1 MRICDNRQSVGKIWA
16 QSRNG
21 GGVAVLRPHRMKIR
35 ERSALDYH
43 SHPRPGKISIAP
55 TKPSDTQ
62 LDLSLA
68 YTPGVADACL
78 EILRDP
84 RLAGRYTS
92 RSNLVA
98 VVSNGSAVLGLGNIG
113 PLAGKPVME
122 GKAVL
127 FKRFAD
133 IDVFD
138 LELNTADPAEIVRV
152 VELLEPTFGGINLE
166 DIKAPECFHVEEEL
180 RKRVRIPVFHD
191 DQHGT
196 AIISGAALL
205 NAAEIAGKDLG
216 SLRVVINGAG
226 ASGLACADLYV
237 RLGVDP
243 ANLLLL
249 DSRGVIHAERVDGM
263 NRFKERFAASTPLR
277 TLEEA
282 IKGADVFVGLSM
294 ANVLTPEMLLSM
306 EDKPI
311 VFALANPDPEIEY
324 GLARATRADAI
335 IATGRS
341 DHPNQ
346 VNNVLCFP
354 PVFRAALDVEATGI
368 NEEMEL
374 AAVRALA
381 DMAKHP
387 VPDSVRRIYT
397 SERLGF
403 GPQYIIPK
411 PFDPRVTPEVASK
424 VAEVAIRSGIAA
436 KSIEAEE
443 YRQSLTVRL
452 DSSQEVF
459 QAILDRAKEDP
470 RRLVMPEGEHEKIL
484 RAAFVLRQE
493 HIAKPVLLG
502 DRERILRK
510 AEELMLPTDG
520 WEIIEP
526 QHAPGLE
533 RYAQS
538 LFRLRQRKGCTY
550 DGAREMLRDRIA
562 FACMMVRSGD
572 ADGVV
577 AGITQHYPDTLRTA
591 LRIIDRRSGV
601 RRASGLYMMIRKR
614 KIYLLAD
621 TTVNIDPSPEDLA
634 EIALLAARRGR
645 RLGITPRVALLSFAN
660 FGSARSPDSERVRQA
675 VEICSRLD
683 PELIVDGEMQADTAL
698 DPDIP
703 GEFFPFSRL
712 QSEANV
718 LVFPN
723 LAAANIAYKLL
734 RQFAGARSVGPIL
747 MGMDKPVAVLQRGFN
762 VDEVIT
768 LAAVAVHDAQESI
781 PSVSG
786 DSPAVGHG
794 KDAP

>member
-1 MRICDNRQSVGKIWA
+1 
-16 QSRNG
+16 
-21 GGVAVLRPHRMKIR
+21 MKIQKK
-35 ERSALDYH
+35 SALHYH

-62 LDLSLA
+62 IDLSLA
-68 YTPGVADACL
+68 YSPGVAEACL
-78 EILRDP
+78 EIVRDP

-138 LELNTADPAEIVRV
+138 LELNTADPDEIIRV

-166 DIKAPECFHVEEEL
+166 DVKAPECFHVEEEL
-180 RKRVRIPVFHD
+180 RKRVSIPVFHD

-196 AIISGAALL
+196 AIISGAALI

-226 ASGLACADLYV
+226 ASGIACADLYLK
-237 RLGVDP
+237 LGVDP
-243 ANLLLL
+243 SNLLLL
-249 DSRGVIHAERVDGM
+249 DSRGVIHTDRVDGM
-263 NRFKERFAASTPLR
+263 NRFKERFAADTELR

-282 IKGADVFVGLSM
+282 TKGADVFVGLSKPD
-294 ANVLTPEMLLSM
+294 VLTTEMLLSM
-306 EDKPI
+306 ADSPI

-324 GLARATRADAI
+324 GLATATREDAI

-354 PVFRAALDVEATGI
+354 SLFRGALDVEATSI
-368 NEEMEL
+368 NSEMEL

-381 DMAKHP
+381 DLAKDP

-397 SERLGF
+397 SEQLGF

-411 PFDPRVTPEVASK
+411 PFDPRVTPEIASK
-424 VAEVAIRSGIAA
+424 VAEVAISSGAA
-436 KSIEAEE
+436 SKRIELED
-443 YRQSLTVRL
+443 YRQALTVRL
-452 DSSQEVF
+452 DSSQEVY
-459 QAILDRAKEDP
+459 QMILDRAKEDP
-470 RRLVMPEGEHEKIL
+470 RRLVMTEGDHEKIL
-484 RAAFVLRQE
+484 RAAFVLDQE
-493 HIAKPVLLG
+493 RIARPVLLG
-502 DRERILRK
+502 DPEQIRRK

-526 QHAPGLE
+526 EHSPHLE
-533 RYAQS
+533 QYAQD

-550 DGAREMLRDRIA
+550 EDALEMLRDRIA

-577 AGITQHYPDTLRTA
+577 AGITRHYPETLRTV

-601 RRASGLYMMIRKR
+601 RKVSGLYMMIRQR

-634 EIALLAARRGR
+634 EIAMLAARRAR
-645 RLGITPRVALLSFAN
+645 RLGIVPHVALLSFSN
-660 FGSARSPDSERVRQA
+660 FGSARNPDSERVTQA
-675 VEICSRLD
+675 AEICSRLD
-683 PELIVDGEMQADTAL
+683 PGLIVDGEMQADTAL
-698 DPDIP
+698 DPDISE
-703 GEFFPFSRL
+703 EFFPFSKL

-718 LVFPN
+718 LIFPN

-747 MGMDKPVAVLQRGFN
+747 MGMAKPVAVLQKGFN
-762 VDEVIT
+762 VEEVIT
-768 LAAVAVHDAQESI
+768 MSAVAVHDAQEGLVARS
-781 PSVSG
+781 
-786 DSPAVGHG
+786 AVAA
-794 KDAP
+794 D

>member
-1 MRICDNRQSVGKIWA
+1 
-16 QSRNG
+16 
-21 GGVAVLRPHRMKIR
+21 MKIR
-35 ERSALDYH
+35 QRSALHYH

-62 LDLSLA
+62 IDLSLA
-68 YTPGVADACL
+68 YSPGVAEACL
-78 EILRDP
+78 EIVRDP
-84 RLAGRYTS
+84 QLVGRYTS

-138 LELNTADPAEIVRV
+138 LELQTEDPAEIVRV

-166 DIKAPECFHVEEEL
+166 DIKAPECFYVEEEL
-180 RKRVRIPVFHD
+180 RKRVNIPVFHD

-205 NAAEIAGKDLG
+205 NAAEIAGKALG
-216 SLRVVINGAG
+216 SLQVVVNGAG
-226 ASGLACADLYV
+226 ASGVACADLYL
-237 RLGVDP
+237 RLGIDP
-243 ANLLLL
+243 SNLLLL
-249 DSRGVIHAERVDGM
+249 DSRGVIHTDRVDGM
-263 NRFKERFAASTPLR
+263 NRFKERFAANTELR
-277 TLEEA
+277 TLAEA
-282 IKGADVFVGLSM
+282 IKGADVFVGLSK

-306 EDKPI
+306 ADSPI

-324 GLARATRADAI
+324 GLAKATRADAI

-354 PVFRAALDVEATGI
+354 SVFRGALDVEATSI
-368 NEEMEL
+368 NAEMEL

-381 DMAKHP
+381 DLAKRQ

-397 SERLGF
+397 SEQLGF
-403 GPQYIIPK
+403 GPEYIIPK
-411 PFDPRVTPEVASK
+411 PFDPRVTPEVAGK
-424 VAEVAIRSGIAA
+424 VAEVAISSGAA
-436 KSIEAEE
+436 TKRIELED
-443 YRQSLTVRL
+443 YRQALMVRL

-459 QAILDRAKEDP
+459 QMILDRAKEDP
-470 RRLVMPEGEHEKIL
+470 RRIVMPEGDHEKIL

-493 HIAKPVLLG
+493 RIARPVLLG
-502 DRERILRK
+502 DREQILRK

-526 QHAPGLE
+526 QHSPHLE
-533 RYAQS
+533 QYAQD

-550 DGAREMLRDRIA
+550 ESAHEMLRDRIA
-562 FACMMVRSGD
+562 FACMMVRCGD

-577 AGITQHYPDTLRTA
+577 AGIARHYPETLRTV
-591 LRIIDRRSGV
+591 LQIIDKRSGV
-601 RRASGLYMMIRKR
+601 RKVSGLYMMIRQR

-634 EIALLAARRGR
+634 EIAMLAARRAQ
-645 RLGITPRVALLSFAN
+645 RLGIVPRVALLSFSN
-660 FGSARSPDSERVRQA
+660 FGSARNPDSERVTRA
-675 VEICSRLD
+675 AEICSKLD
-683 PELIVDGEMQADTAL
+683 PGLIVDGEMQADTAL
-698 DPDIP
+698 DPDISE
-703 GEFFPFSRL
+703 EFFPFSRL

-718 LVFPN
+718 LIFPN

-734 RQFAGARSVGPIL
+734 RQFASARSVGPIL
-747 MGMDKPVAVLQRGFN
+747 MGMAKPVAVLQKGFN
-762 VDEVIT
+762 VEEVIT
-768 LAAVAVHDAQESI
+768 MSAVAVHDAQEGL
-781 PSVSG
+781 VAHT
-786 DSPAVGHG
+786 AVAA
-794 KDAP
+794 D

>member
-1 MRICDNRQSVGKIWA
+1 
-16 QSRNG
+16 
-21 GGVAVLRPHRMKIR
+21 MKIR
-35 ERSALDYH
+35 QRSALHYH

-62 LDLSLA
+62 IDLSLA
-68 YTPGVADACL
+68 YSPGVAEACL
-78 EILRDP
+78 EIVRDP
-84 RLAGRYTS
+84 QLVGRYTS

-138 LELNTADPAEIVRV
+138 LELQTEDPAEIVRV

-166 DIKAPECFHVEEEL
+166 DIKAPECFYVEEEL
-180 RKRVRIPVFHD
+180 RKRVNIPVFHD

-205 NAAEIAGKDLG
+205 NAAEIAGKALG
-216 SLRVVINGAG
+216 SLQVVVNGAG
-226 ASGLACADLYV
+226 ASGVACADLYL
-237 RLGVDP
+237 RLGIDP
-243 ANLLLL
+243 SNLLLL
-249 DSRGVIHAERVDGM
+249 DSRGVIHTDRVDGM
-263 NRFKERFAASTPLR
+263 NRFKERFAANTELR
-277 TLEEA
+277 TLAEA
-282 IKGADVFVGLSM
+282 IKGADVFVGLSK

-306 EDKPI
+306 ADSPI

-324 GLARATRADAI
+324 GLAKATRADAI

-354 PVFRAALDVEATGI
+354 SVFRGALDVEATSI
-368 NEEMEL
+368 NAEMEL

-381 DMAKHP
+381 DLAKYQ

-397 SERLGF
+397 SEQLGF
-403 GPQYIIPK
+403 GPEYIIPK
-411 PFDPRVTPEVASK
+411 PFDPRVTPEVAGK
-424 VAEVAIRSGIAA
+424 VAEVAISSGAA
-436 KSIEAEE
+436 TKRIELED
-443 YRQSLTVRL
+443 YRQALMVRL

-459 QAILDRAKEDP
+459 QMILDRAKEDP
-470 RRLVMPEGEHEKIL
+470 RRIVMPEGDHEKIL

-493 HIAKPVLLG
+493 RIARPVLLG
-502 DRERILRK
+502 DQEQILRK

-526 QHAPGLE
+526 QHSPHLE
-533 RYAQS
+533 QYAQD

-550 DGAREMLRDRIA
+550 ESAHEMLRDRIA
-562 FACMMVRSGD
+562 FACMMVRCGD

-577 AGITQHYPDTLRTA
+577 AGIARHYPETLRTV
-591 LRIIDRRSGV
+591 LQIIDKRSGV
-601 RRASGLYMMIRKR
+601 RKVSGLYMMIRQR

-634 EIALLAARRGR
+634 EIAMLAARRAQ
-645 RLGITPRVALLSFAN
+645 RLGIVPRVALLSFSN
-660 FGSARSPDSERVRQA
+660 FGSARNPDSERVTRA
-675 VEICSRLD
+675 AEICSKLD
-683 PELIVDGEMQADTAL
+683 PGLIVDGEMQADTAL
-698 DPDIP
+698 DPDISE
-703 GEFFPFSRL
+703 EFFPFSRL

-718 LVFPN
+718 LIFPN

-734 RQFAGARSVGPIL
+734 RQFASARSVGPIL
-747 MGMDKPVAVLQRGFN
+747 MGMAKPVAVLQKGFN
-762 VDEVIT
+762 VEEVIT
-768 LAAVAVHDAQESI
+768 MSAVAVHDAQEGL
-781 PSVSG
+781 VAHA
-786 DSPAVGHG
+786 AVAA
-794 KDAP
+794 D

>member
-1 MRICDNRQSVGKIWA
+1 MARRLPACCIAIGPRLGPS
-16 QSRNG
+16 
-21 GGVAVLRPHRMKIR
+21 RMKIR
-35 ERSALDYH
+35 QRSALHYH

-62 LDLSLA
+62 IDLSLA
-68 YTPGVADACL
+68 YSPGVAEACL
-78 EILRDP
+78 EIVRDP
-84 RLAGRYTS
+84 QLVGRYTS

-138 LELNTADPAEIVRV
+138 LELQTEDPAEIVRV

-166 DIKAPECFHVEEEL
+166 DIKAPECFYVEEEL
-180 RKRVRIPVFHD
+180 RKRVNIPVFHD

-216 SLRVVINGAG
+216 SLQVVVNGAG
-226 ASGLACADLYV
+226 ASGVACADLYL
-237 RLGVDP
+237 RLGIDP
-243 ANLLLL
+243 SNLLLL
-249 DSRGVIHAERVDGM
+249 DSRGVIHTDRVDGM
-263 NRFKERFAASTPLR
+263 NRFKERFAANTELR
-277 TLEEA
+277 TLAEA
-282 IKGADVFVGLSM
+282 IKGADVFVGLSK

-306 EDKPI
+306 ADSPI

-324 GLARATRADAI
+324 GLAKATRADAI

-354 PVFRAALDVEATGI
+354 SVFRGALDVEATSI
-368 NEEMEL
+368 NAEMEL

-381 DMAKHP
+381 DLAKHQ

-397 SERLGF
+397 SEQLGF
-403 GPQYIIPK
+403 GPEYIIPK
-411 PFDPRVTPEVASK
+411 PFDPRVTPEVAGK
-424 VAEVAIRSGIAA
+424 VAEVAITSGAA
-436 KSIEAEE
+436 TKRIELED
-443 YRQSLTVRL
+443 YRQALMVRL

-459 QAILDRAKEDP
+459 QMILDRAKEDP
-470 RRLVMPEGEHEKIL
+470 RRIVMPEGDHEKIL

-493 HIAKPVLLG
+493 RIARPVLLG
-502 DRERILRK
+502 DREQILRK
-510 AEELMLPTDG
+510 AEDLMLPTDG

-526 QHAPGLE
+526 QHSPHLE
-533 RYAQS
+533 QYAQD

-550 DGAREMLRDRIA
+550 ESAHEMLRDRIA

-577 AGITQHYPDTLRTA
+577 AGITRHYPETLRTV
-591 LRIIDRRSGV
+591 LQIIDKRTDV
-601 RRASGLYMMIRKR
+601 HKVSGLYMMIRQR

-634 EIALLAARRGR
+634 EIAMLAARRAQ
-645 RLGITPRVALLSFAN
+645 RLGIVPRVALLSFSN
-660 FGSARSPDSERVRQA
+660 FGSARNPDSERVTRA
-675 VEICSRLD
+675 AEICSKLD
-683 PELIVDGEMQADTAL
+683 PGLIVDGEMQADTAL
-698 DPDIP
+698 DPDISE
-703 GEFFPFSRL
+703 EFFPFSRL

-718 LVFPN
+718 LIFPN

-734 RQFAGARSVGPIL
+734 RQFASARSVGPIL
-747 MGMDKPVAVLQRGFN
+747 MGMAKPVAVLQKGFN
-762 VDEVIT
+762 VEEVIT
-768 LAAVAVHDAQESI
+768 MSAVAVHDAQEGL
-781 PSVSG
+781 VTHA
-786 DSPAVGHG
+786 AVAA
-794 KDAP
+794 D

>member
-1 MRICDNRQSVGKIWA
+1 
-16 QSRNG
+16 
-21 GGVAVLRPHRMKIR
+21 MKIHQ
-35 ERSALDYH
+35 RSALHYH

-62 LDLSLA
+62 IDLSLA
-68 YTPGVADACL
+68 YSPGVAEACL
-78 EILRDP
+78 EIVRDP

-138 LELNTADPAEIVRV
+138 LELNTEDPDEIVRV

-166 DIKAPECFHVEEEL
+166 DIKAPECFYVEEEL
-180 RKRVRIPVFHD
+180 RKRVSIPVFHD

-205 NAAEIAGKDLG
+205 NAAEVAGKDLR
-216 SLRVVINGAG
+216 SLRIVINGAG
-226 ASGLACADLYV
+226 ASGVACAHLYLK
-237 RLGVDP
+237 LGVDP
-243 ANLLLL
+243 SNLLLL
-249 DSRGVIHAERVDGM
+249 DSRGVIHADRVDGM
-263 NRFKERFAASTPLR
+263 NRFKERFAADTELR

-282 IKGADVFVGLSM
+282 VRGADVFVGLSKP
-294 ANVLTPEMLLSM
+294 NVLTPQMLLSM
-306 EDKPI
+306 ADSPI

-324 GLARATRADAI
+324 GLATATRKDAI

-354 PVFRAALDVEATGI
+354 SLFRGALDVEATSI
-368 NEEMEL
+368 NAEMEL
-374 AAVRALA
+374 AAVQALA
-381 DMAKHP
+381 DLAKDP

-397 SERLGF
+397 SEQLGF

-424 VAEVAIRSGIAA
+424 VAEVAISSGAAA
-436 KSIEAEE
+436 KKIELED
-443 YRQSLTVRL
+443 YRQALTVRL

-459 QAILDRAKEDP
+459 QMILDRAKEDP
-470 RRLVMPEGEHEKIL
+470 RRLVMPEGDHEKIL
-484 RAAFVLRQE
+484 RAAFVLGQE
-493 HIAKPVLLG
+493 RIARPVLLG
-502 DRERILRK
+502 DPEQIRRK

-520 WEIIEP
+520 WEIVEP
-526 QHAPGLE
+526 QHSPHLD
-533 RYAQS
+533 RYAQD

-550 DGAREMLRDRIA
+550 EDALEMLRDRIA

-577 AGITQHYPDTLRTA
+577 AGITRHYPETLRTV
-591 LRIIDRRSGV
+591 LRIIDRRKGV
-601 RRASGLYMMIRKR
+601 HKVSGLYMMIRQR

-634 EIALLAARRGR
+634 EIAMLAARRAR
-645 RLGITPRVALLSFAN
+645 RLGIVPHVALLSFSN
-660 FGSARSPDSERVRQA
+660 FGSARNPDSERVTQA
-675 VEICSRLD
+675 AAICSKLD
-683 PELIVDGEMQADTAL
+683 PGLIVDGEMQADTAL
-698 DPDIP
+698 DPDISE
-703 GEFFPFSRL
+703 EFFPFSRL

-718 LVFPN
+718 LIFPN

-747 MGMDKPVAVLQRGFN
+747 MGMAKPVAVLQKGFN
-762 VDEVIT
+762 VEEVIT
-768 LAAVAVHDAQESI
+768 MSAVAVHDAQEGHVARS
-781 PSVSG
+781 
-786 DSPAVGHG
+786 AVAA
-794 KDAP
+794 D

>member
-1 MRICDNRQSVGKIWA
+1 
-16 QSRNG
+16 
-21 GGVAVLRPHRMKIR
+21 MKIHQ
-35 ERSALDYH
+35 RSALHYH

-62 LDLSLA
+62 IDLSLA
-68 YTPGVADACL
+68 YSPGVAEACL
-78 EILRDP
+78 EIVRDP

-138 LELNTADPAEIVRV
+138 LELNTADPDEIIRV

-180 RKRVRIPVFHD
+180 RKRVSIPVFHD

-196 AIISGAALL
+196 AIISGAALI
-205 NAAEIAGKDLG
+205 NAAEIAGKDLR

-226 ASGLACADLYV
+226 ASGIACADLYLK
-237 RLGVDP
+237 LGVDP
-243 ANLLLL
+243 SNLLLL
-249 DSRGVIHAERVDGM
+249 DSRGVIHTDRVDGM
-263 NRFKERFAASTPLR
+263 NRFKERFAADTELR

-282 IKGADVFVGLSM
+282 TKGADVFVGLSKPD
-294 ANVLTPEMLLSM
+294 VLTSEMLLSM
-306 EDKPI
+306 ADSPI

-324 GLARATRADAI
+324 GLATATRKDAI

-354 PVFRAALDVEATGI
+354 SLFRGALDVEATSI
-368 NEEMEL
+368 NAEMEL

-381 DMAKHP
+381 DLAKDQ

-397 SERLGF
+397 SEQLGF

-424 VAEVAIRSGIAA
+424 VAEVAISSGAA
-436 KSIEAEE
+436 TKRIELED
-443 YRQSLTVRL
+443 YRQALTVRL

-459 QAILDRAKEDP
+459 QMILDRAKEDP
-470 RRLVMPEGEHEKIL
+470 RRLVMPEGDHEKIL
-484 RAAFVLRQE
+484 RAAFVLNQE
-493 HIAKPVLLG
+493 RIARPVLLG
-502 DRERILRK
+502 DPEQIRRK

-520 WEIIEP
+520 WEIVEP
-526 QHAPGLE
+526 QHSPRLE
-533 RYAQS
+533 QYAQD

-550 DGAREMLRDRIA
+550 EDAHEMLRDRIA

-577 AGITQHYPDTLRTA
+577 AGITRHYPETLRTV

-601 RRASGLYMMIRKR
+601 RKVSGLYMMIRQR

-634 EIALLAARRGR
+634 EIAMLAARRAR
-645 RLGITPRVALLSFAN
+645 RLGIVPHVALLSFSN
-660 FGSARSPDSERVRQA
+660 FGSARNPDSERVTQA
-675 VEICSRLD
+675 AEICSKLD
-683 PELIVDGEMQADTAL
+683 PGMIVDGEMQADTAL
-698 DPDIP
+698 DPDISE
-703 GEFFPFSRL
+703 EFFPFSRL

-718 LVFPN
+718 LIFPN

-747 MGMDKPVAVLQRGFN
+747 MGMAKPVAVLQKGFN
-762 VDEVIT
+762 VEEVIT
-768 LAAVAVHDAQESI
+768 MSAVAVHDAQEGLVAHS
-781 PSVSG
+781 
-786 DSPAVGHG
+786 AVAA
-794 KDAP
+794 D

>member
-1 MRICDNRQSVGKIWA
+1 
-16 QSRNG
+16 
-21 GGVAVLRPHRMKIR
+21 MKIR
-35 ERSALDYH
+35 QRSALHYH

-62 LDLSLA
+62 IDLSLA
-68 YTPGVADACL
+68 YSPGVAEACL
-78 EILRDP
+78 EIVRDP
-84 RLAGRYTS
+84 QLVGRYTS

-138 LELNTADPAEIVRV
+138 LELQTEDPAEIVRV

-166 DIKAPECFHVEEEL
+166 DIKAPECFYVEEEL
-180 RKRVRIPVFHD
+180 RKRVNIPVFHD

-205 NAAEIAGKDLG
+205 NAAEIAGKALG
-216 SLRVVINGAG
+216 SLQVVVNGAG
-226 ASGLACADLYV
+226 ASGVACADLYL
-237 RLGVDP
+237 RLGIDP
-243 ANLLLL
+243 SNLLLL
-249 DSRGVIHAERVDGM
+249 DSRGVIHTDRVDGM
-263 NRFKERFAASTPLR
+263 NRFKERFAANTELR
-277 TLEEA
+277 TLADA
-282 IKGADVFVGLSM
+282 IKGADVFVGLSK

-306 EDKPI
+306 ADSPI

-324 GLARATRADAI
+324 GLAKATRADAI

-354 PVFRAALDVEATGI
+354 SVFRGALDVEATSI
-368 NEEMEL
+368 NAEMEL

-381 DMAKHP
+381 DLAKYQ

-397 SERLGF
+397 SEQLGF
-403 GPQYIIPK
+403 GPEYIIPK
-411 PFDPRVTPEVASK
+411 PFDPRVTPEVAGK
-424 VAEVAIRSGIAA
+424 VAEVAISSGAA
-436 KSIEAEE
+436 TKRIELED
-443 YRQSLTVRL
+443 YRQALMVRL

-459 QAILDRAKEDP
+459 QMILDRAKEDP
-470 RRLVMPEGEHEKIL
+470 RRIVMPEGDHEKIL

-493 HIAKPVLLG
+493 RIARPVLLG
-502 DRERILRK
+502 DREQILRK

-526 QHAPGLE
+526 QHSPHLE
-533 RYAQS
+533 QYAQD

-550 DGAREMLRDRIA
+550 ESAHEMLRDRIA
-562 FACMMVRSGD
+562 FACMMVRCGD

-577 AGITQHYPDTLRTA
+577 AGIARHYPETLRTV
-591 LRIIDRRSGV
+591 LQIIDKRSGV
-601 RRASGLYMMIRKR
+601 RKVSGLYMMIRQR

-634 EIALLAARRGR
+634 EIAMLAARRAQ
-645 RLGITPRVALLSFAN
+645 RLGIVPRVALLSFSN
-660 FGSARSPDSERVRQA
+660 FGSARNPDSERVTRA
-675 VEICSRLD
+675 AEICSKLD
-683 PELIVDGEMQADTAL
+683 PGLIVDGEMQADTAL
-698 DPDIP
+698 DPDISE
-703 GEFFPFSRL
+703 EFFPFSRL

-718 LVFPN
+718 LIFPN

-734 RQFAGARSVGPIL
+734 RQFASARSVGPIL
-747 MGMDKPVAVLQRGFN
+747 MGMAKPVAVLQKGFN
-762 VDEVIT
+762 VEEVIT
-768 LAAVAVHDAQESI
+768 MSAVAVHDAQEGL
-781 PSVSG
+781 VTHT
-786 DSPAVGHG
+786 AVAA
-794 KDAP
+794 D

>member
-1 MRICDNRQSVGKIWA
+1 
-16 QSRNG
+16 
-21 GGVAVLRPHRMKIR
+21 MKIR
-35 ERSALDYH
+35 QRSALHYH

-62 LDLSLA
+62 IDLSLA
-68 YTPGVADACL
+68 YSPGVAEACL
-78 EILRDP
+78 EIVRDP
-84 RLAGRYTS
+84 QLVGRYTS

-138 LELNTADPAEIVRV
+138 LELQTEDPAEIVRV

-166 DIKAPECFHVEEEL
+166 DIKAPECFYVEEEL
-180 RKRVRIPVFHD
+180 RKRVNIPVFHD

-216 SLRVVINGAG
+216 SLQVVVNGAG
-226 ASGLACADLYV
+226 ASGVACADLYL
-237 RLGVDP
+237 RLGIDP
-243 ANLLLL
+243 SNLLLL
-249 DSRGVIHAERVDGM
+249 DSRGVIHTDRVDGM
-263 NRFKERFAASTPLR
+263 NRFKERFAANTELR
-277 TLEEA
+277 TLAEA
-282 IKGADVFVGLSM
+282 IKGADVFVGLSK

-306 EDKPI
+306 ADSPI

-324 GLARATRADAI
+324 GLAKATRADAI

-354 PVFRAALDVEATGI
+354 SVFRGALDVEATSI
-368 NEEMEL
+368 NAEMEL

-381 DMAKHP
+381 DLAKHQ

-397 SERLGF
+397 SEQLGF
-403 GPQYIIPK
+403 GPEYIIPK
-411 PFDPRVTPEVASK
+411 PFDPRVTPEVAGK
-424 VAEVAIRSGIAA
+424 VAEVAISSGAA
-436 KSIEAEE
+436 TKRIELED
-443 YRQSLTVRL
+443 YRQALMVRL

-459 QAILDRAKEDP
+459 QMILDRAKEDP
-470 RRLVMPEGEHEKIL
+470 RRIVMPEGDHEKIL

-493 HIAKPVLLG
+493 RIARPVLLG
-502 DRERILRK
+502 DREQILRK
-510 AEELMLPTDG
+510 AEELMLPTGG

-526 QHAPGLE
+526 QHSPHLE
-533 RYAQS
+533 QYAQD

-550 DGAREMLRDRIA
+550 ESAHEMLRDRIA

-577 AGITQHYPDTLRTA
+577 AGITRHYPETLRTV
-591 LRIIDRRSGV
+591 LQIIDK
-601 RRASGLYMMIRKR
+601 RADVHKVSGLYMMIRQR

-634 EIALLAARRGR
+634 EIAMLAARRAQ
-645 RLGITPRVALLSFAN
+645 RLGIVPRVALLSFSN
-660 FGSARSPDSERVRQA
+660 FGSARNPDSERVTRA
-675 VEICSRLD
+675 AEICSKLD
-683 PELIVDGEMQADTAL
+683 PGLIVDGEMQADTAL
-698 DPDIP
+698 DPDISE
-703 GEFFPFSRL
+703 EFFPFSRL

-718 LVFPN
+718 LIFPN

-734 RQFAGARSVGPIL
+734 RQFASARSVGPIL
-747 MGMDKPVAVLQRGFN
+747 MGMAKPVAVLQKGFN
-762 VDEVIT
+762 VEEVIT
-768 LAAVAVHDAQESI
+768 MSAVAVHDAQEGL
-781 PSVSG
+781 VAHT
-786 DSPAVGHG
+786 AVAA
-794 KDAP
+794 D

>member
-1 MRICDNRQSVGKIWA
+1 
-16 QSRNG
+16 
-21 GGVAVLRPHRMKIR
+21 MKIR
-35 ERSALDYH
+35 QRSALHYH

-62 LDLSLA
+62 IDLSLA
-68 YTPGVADACL
+68 YSPGVADACL
-78 EILRDP
+78 EIVRDP
-84 RLAGRYTS
+84 RLAGLYTS

-138 LELNTADPAEIVRV
+138 LELNTSDPEEIVRV

-166 DIKAPECFHVEEEL
+166 DIKAPECFYVEEEL
-180 RKRVRIPVFHD
+180 RKRVSIPVFHD

-216 SLRVVINGAG
+216 SLRVIINGAG
-226 ASGLACADLYV
+226 ASGVACADLYL
-237 RLGVDP
+237 RLGVDRS
-243 ANLLLL
+243 NLLLL
-249 DSRGVIHAERVDGM
+249 DSRGVIHTDRVDGM
-263 NRFKERFAASTPLR
+263 NPFKERYAANTGLR
-277 TLEEA
+277 TLAEA
-282 IKGADVFVGLSM
+282 IKGADVFVGLSK
-294 ANVLTPEMLLSM
+294 ADVLTPEMLLSM
-306 EDKPI
+306 ADSPI

-324 GLARATRADAI
+324 GLAKSTRADAI

-354 PVFRAALDVEATGI
+354 SVFRGALDVGATSI
-368 NEEMEL
+368 NAEMEL
-374 AAVRALA
+374 AAVRTLA
-381 DMAKHP
+381 DLAKHR

-397 SERLGF
+397 SEQLGF

-424 VAEVAIRSGIAA
+424 VAEVAISSGAA
-436 KSIEAEE
+436 TKRIELED
-443 YRQSLTVRL
+443 YRQALTVRL

-459 QAILDRAKEDP
+459 QMILDHAKEDP
-470 RRLVMPEGEHEKIL
+470 RRIVMPEGDHEKIL
-484 RAAFVLRQE
+484 RAAYVLRE
-493 HIAKPVLLG
+493 ERIARPVLLG
-502 DRERILRK
+502 DREQILRK

-526 QHAPGLE
+526 QNSPHLE
-533 RYAQS
+533 QYAQD

-550 DGAREMLRDRIA
+550 EGAHEMLRDRVA
-562 FACMMVRSGD
+562 FGCMMVRSGD

-577 AGITQHYPDTLRTA
+577 GGITRHYPETLRIA
-591 LRIIDRRSGV
+591 LQIIDKRRGV
-601 RRASGLYMMIRKR
+601 QKVSGLYMMIRQR

-621 TTVNIDPSPEDLA
+621 TTVNIDPSAEDLA
-634 EIALLAARRGR
+634 EIAMLAARRAQ
-645 RLGITPRVALLSFAN
+645 RLGIVPRVALLSFSN
-660 FGSARSPDSERVRQA
+660 FGSARNPDSERVTQA
-675 VEICSRLD
+675 AAICSKLD
-683 PELIVDGEMQADTAL
+683 PGLIVDGEMQADTAL
-698 DPDIP
+698 DPEISE
-703 GEFFPFSRL
+703 EFFPFSRL

-718 LVFPN
+718 LIFPN

-747 MGMDKPVAVLQRGFN
+747 MGMAKPVAVLQKGFN
-762 VDEVIT
+762 VEEVIT
-768 LAAVAVHDAQESI
+768 MAAVAVHDAQDGL
-781 PSVSG
+781 VAHT
-786 DSPAVGHG
+786 AVAA
-794 KDAP
+794 D

>member
-1 MRICDNRQSVGKIWA
+1 
-16 QSRNG
+16 
-21 GGVAVLRPHRMKIR
+21 MKIR
-35 ERSALDYH
+35 QRSALHYH

-62 LDLSLA
+62 IDLSLA
-68 YTPGVADACL
+68 YSPGVAEACL
-78 EILRDP
+78 EIVRDP
-84 RLAGRYTS
+84 QLVGRYTS

-138 LELNTADPAEIVRV
+138 LELQTEDPAEIVRV

-166 DIKAPECFHVEEEL
+166 DIKAPECFYVEEEL
-180 RKRVRIPVFHD
+180 RKRVNIPVFHD

-205 NAAEIAGKDLG
+205 NAAEIAGKALG
-216 SLRVVINGAG
+216 SLQVVVNGAG
-226 ASGLACADLYV
+226 ASGVACADLYL
-237 RLGVDP
+237 RLGIDP
-243 ANLLLL
+243 SNLLLL
-249 DSRGVIHAERVDGM
+249 DSRGVIHTDRVDGM
-263 NRFKERFAASTPLR
+263 NRFKERFAANTELR
-277 TLEEA
+277 TLAEA
-282 IKGADVFVGLSM
+282 IKGADVFVGLSK

-306 EDKPI
+306 ADSPI

-324 GLARATRADAI
+324 GLAKATRADAI

-354 PVFRAALDVEATGI
+354 SVFRGALDVEATSI
-368 NEEMEL
+368 NAEMEL

-381 DMAKHP
+381 DLAKYQ

-397 SERLGF
+397 SEQLGF
-403 GPQYIIPK
+403 GPEYIIPK
-411 PFDPRVTPEVASK
+411 PFDPRVTPEVAGK
-424 VAEVAIRSGIAA
+424 VAEVAISSGAA
-436 KSIEAEE
+436 TKRIELED
-443 YRQSLTVRL
+443 YRQALMVRL

-459 QAILDRAKEDP
+459 QMILDRAKEDP
-470 RRLVMPEGEHEKIL
+470 RRIVMPEGDHEKIL

-493 HIAKPVLLG
+493 RIARPVLLG
-502 DRERILRK
+502 DREQILRK

-526 QHAPGLE
+526 QHSPHLE
-533 RYAQS
+533 QYAQD

-550 DGAREMLRDRIA
+550 ESAHEMLRDRIA
-562 FACMMVRSGD
+562 FACMMVRCGD

-577 AGITQHYPDTLRTA
+577 AGIARHYPETLRTV
-591 LRIIDRRSGV
+591 LQIIDKRSGV
-601 RRASGLYMMIRKR
+601 RKVSGLYMMIRQR

-634 EIALLAARRGR
+634 EIAMLAARRAQ
-645 RLGITPRVALLSFAN
+645 RLGIVPRVALLSFSN
-660 FGSARSPDSERVRQA
+660 FGSARNPDSERVTRA
-675 VEICSRLD
+675 AEICSKLD
-683 PELIVDGEMQADTAL
+683 PGLIVDGEMQADTAL
-698 DPDIP
+698 DPDISE
-703 GEFFPFSRL
+703 EFFPFSRL

-718 LVFPN
+718 LIFPN

-734 RQFAGARSVGPIL
+734 RQFASARSVGPIL
-747 MGMDKPVAVLQRGFN
+747 MGMAKPVAVLQKGFN
-762 VDEVIT
+762 VEEVIT
-768 LAAVAVHDAQESI
+768 MSAVAVHDAQEGH
-781 PSVSG
+781 VAHA
-786 DSPAVGHG
+786 AVAA
-794 KDAP
+794 D